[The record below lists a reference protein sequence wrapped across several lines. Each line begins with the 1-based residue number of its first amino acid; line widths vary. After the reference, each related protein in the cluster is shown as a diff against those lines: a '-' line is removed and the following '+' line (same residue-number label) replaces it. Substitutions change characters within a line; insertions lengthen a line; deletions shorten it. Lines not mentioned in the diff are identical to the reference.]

1 MWSGEANDAL
11 DELGREV
18 EEEHREEGE
27 GKIGSGWRRVCEYMR
42 AFWLYCSG
50 RLNCLCGC
58 EWGEGRRK
66 RERRGGEDCPLVSH
80 SLFHLLLKQTA
91 ESYQ

>member
-42 AFWLYCSG
+42 AF
-50 RLNCLCGC
+50 
-58 EWGEGRRK
+58 
-66 RERRGGEDCPLVSH
+66 
-80 SLFHLLLKQTA
+80 
-91 ESYQ
+91 